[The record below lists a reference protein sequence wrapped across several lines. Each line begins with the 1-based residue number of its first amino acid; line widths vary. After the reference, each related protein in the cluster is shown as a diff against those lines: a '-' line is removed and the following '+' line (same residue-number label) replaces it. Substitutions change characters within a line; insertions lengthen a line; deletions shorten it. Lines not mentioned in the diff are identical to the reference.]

1 LASSDRPPLL
11 YTIPAWRPFADD
23 LAAGLLARFPDQ
35 MDLARVLVLL
45 PSRRA
50 GRALTDAFVRLSD
63 GKALLLPRMAPA
75 GDIDVDEALGSFAEG
90 LEGPAA
96 IVPEM
101 PDLARRIALAKLL
114 SRGRGLPSAEALV
127 LAGQLAVAL
136 DTLEIEGKTASDVSG
151 AVPDAILQDHWQVN
165 AQLLDTLMA
174 GWPEVLAG
182 RGRMDA
188 AARRNRLLA
197 LLAERWNSRP
207 PPHPIVLA
215 GFASAP
221 PAVARLAHVVAR
233 LPKGM
238 LVLPGLDTD
247 IDAQTWEMIGE
258 GIETHPQFGLARLL
272 AVAGLSPQE
281 AEPWPMAI
289 GVGGSSP
296 ARGALVARAMTPAT
310 LSGART
316 EPAGVDAIAGLR
328 MVEAASPAEEALVI
342 AIALRQIVERP
353 GRTAALVT
361 PDRALARR
369 VTVQLKRF
377 GIDIDDT
384 AGVPLGDT
392 LPGSLLIALAT
403 AAGERFAPVPLLA
416 LLQHPLVRAGDA
428 RLPWLN
434 AVRSLDL
441 LALRGLRPA
450 PGLSGVSRRLSR
462 GRHAEK
468 GRGDD
473 GRADDGRAKDLLG
486 WWDNEVR
493 PMLAP
498 LEPVPRDAWSL
509 LEALR
514 VIAEA
519 LAGPSLW
526 VGDAGIAL
534 GQCLEALAGSEADL
548 AALPVGGDDAVALVG
563 GLMAGATVRPRW
575 RRHPQLAIW
584 GPLEARLQAADLLIM
599 GGLNEGV
606 WPGRPAPDPFLAP
619 AIRRALGLPG
629 LARRTGMQA
638 HDFAMGLG
646 APEVLLT
653 RSARE
658 GGAPS
663 VPSRFWQRLEAAA
676 GQRPDSGV
684 LAPSAK
690 ALLAV
695 ARQLRRAEADV
706 RIERPA
712 PQPPARERPRSLS
725 VTEVSGLKADPF
737 AFYARHMLKLKPL
750 HPRDAEPTGGDR
762 GQVVHKILERW
773 LKGERER
780 IPLDALVDEELVK
793 LGDRP
798 ELVALWRPR
807 VLRMV
812 DFVLGQLGR
821 DQGWTPEGIEVAGSL
836 DCRGVTLKGRADRID
851 RSPEGLRIVDYK
863 TGGLPS
869 AQDVRGLWQTQLAL
883 LAHMAEAGALQDIA
897 PGNVVALDYIKL
909 SGGRDPGAMQP
920 ALGKKAGPDDI
931 AEHKVQ
937 AVVDFEELIGG
948 YLLGDRPFQAKASM
962 VHGRRFQDYDLL
974 ARVAEWL
981 GRS

>member
-1 LASSDRPPLL
+1 LASSERRPLL
-11 YTIPAWRPFADD
+11 YTIPSWRPFADD
-23 LAAGLLARFPDQ
+23 LAAGLLARFPEQ

-75 GDIDVDEALGSFAEG
+75 GDIDIDEALGSFAEG
-90 LEGPAA
+90 LEGPADIA
-96 IVPEM
+96 PEM
-101 PDLARRIALAKLL
+101 PALARRLALAKLL
-114 SRGRGLPSAEALV
+114 ARGRGLPSAEALV

-136 DTLEIEGKTASDVSG
+136 DTLEIEGKTATDISD
-151 AVPDAILQDHWQVN
+151 AVPRAILQEHWQVN
-165 AQLLDTLMA
+165 ARLLDTLMQ
-174 GWPEVLAG
+174 GWPEVLAS
-182 RGRMDA
+182 RGRMDS

-197 LLAERWNSRP
+197 LLAARWSRQP
-207 PPHPIVLA
+207 PPHPVVLA

-221 PAVARLAHVVAR
+221 PAVARLARVVAR
-233 LPKGM
+233 LPEGI

-247 IDAQTWEMIGE
+247 IDAETWAMIGE
-258 GIETHPQFGLARLL
+258 GIETHPQFGMARLL

-281 AEPWPMAI
+281 ADRWPSAA
-289 GVGGSSP
+289 GVGGSAP

-316 EPAGVDAIAGLR
+316 EPAGADAIEGLR

-342 AIALRQIVERP
+342 AIALRQVVDRP

-361 PDRALARR
+361 PDRTLARR

-377 GIDIDDT
+377 GIEIDDT
-384 AGVPLGDT
+384 AGVPLGDS
-392 LPGSLLIALAT
+392 LPGSLLIALAA

-416 LLQHPLVRAGDA
+416 LLQHPLVRAGEA

-441 LALRGLRPA
+441 LAFRGLRPA
-450 PGLSGVSRRLSR
+450 SGLSGVSRRLAGGIR
-462 GRHAEK
+462 VDEARLKA
-468 GRGDD
+468 
-473 GRADDGRAKDLLG
+473 LQG
-486 WWDNEVR
+486 WWDGEVK
-493 PMLAP
+493 PVLAP
-498 LEPVPRDAWSL
+498 LEPMPNNGWAL
-509 LEALR
+509 LEAVR
-514 VIAEA
+514 AVAET
-519 LAGPSLW
+519 LAGPALW
-526 VGDAGIAL
+526 AGDAGSAL
-534 GQCLEALAGSEADL
+534 AKFLEALAESEADL
-548 AALPVGGDDAVALVG
+548 SALTVGNDDAAALLG
-563 GLMAGATVRPRW
+563 GLLAGETVRPRW

-606 WPGRPAPDPFLAP
+606 WPGKPAPDPFLAP
-619 AIRRALGLPG
+619 AIRSALGLPG

-690 ALLAV
+690 ALLSV
-695 ARQLRRAEADV
+695 ARRLCRSDEELRY
-706 RIERPA
+706 ERPQ
-712 PQPPARERPRSLS
+712 PQPPAGERPRSLS
-725 VTEVSGLKADPF
+725 VTEVAGLKADPF

-750 HPRDAEPTGGDR
+750 DPRDAEPTGGDR

-773 LKGERER
+773 LRGERER
-780 IPLDALVDEELVK
+780 MPLDALVDEELRK

-807 VLRMV
+807 VMRML
-812 DFVLGQLGR
+812 DFVLERLEV
-821 DQGWTPEGIEVAGSL
+821 DADWTPVGIEARGEL
-836 DCRGVTLKGRADRID
+836 DCRGVTLKGVADRID
-851 RSPEGLRIVDYK
+851 RSTEGPDGNLRIVDYK
-863 TGGLPS
+863 TGSLP
-869 AQDVRGLWQTQLAL
+869 DVKDVEGLWQTQLAL
-883 LAHMAEAGALQDIA
+883 LAHMAEAGAFKDVP
-897 PGNVVALDYIKL
+897 PGDVVALDYIRL
-909 SGGRDPGAMQP
+909 SGGREPGELKP
-920 ALGKKAGPDDI
+920 ALGKRATTADI
-931 AEHKVQ
+931 ADHKDK
-937 AVVDFEELIGG
+937 AFADFQTLVGG
-948 YLLGDRPFQAKASM
+948 YLLGDRPFLAKFNM
-962 VHGRRFQDYDLL
+962 VHGRRFQDYDVL

-981 GRS
+981 GRT

>member
-1 LASSDRPPLL
+1 LASSERRPLL
-11 YTIPAWRPFADD
+11 FTIPSWRPFADD

-50 GRALTDAFVRLSD
+50 GRALTDAFIRLSD

-90 LEGPAA
+90 LEGPAEIA
-96 IVPEM
+96 PEM
-101 PDLARRIALAKLL
+101 PALARRLALAKLL
-114 SRGRGLPSAEALV
+114 ARGRNLPSAEAMV

-136 DTLEIEGKTASDVSG
+136 DTLEIESKTAADISG
-151 AVPDAILQDHWQVN
+151 AVPQAILQEHWQVN
-165 AQLLDTLMA
+165 AQLLDTLMR
-174 GWPEVLAG
+174 GWPDVLAS

-188 AARRNRLLA
+188 SARRNRLLG
-197 LLAERWNSRP
+197 LLAERWSRLP
-207 PPHPIVLA
+207 PPHPVVLA

-221 PAVARLAHVVAR
+221 PAVAKLARVVAR
-233 LPKGM
+233 LPQGM
-238 LVLPGLDTD
+238 LVLPGLDTQ
-247 IDAQTWEMIGE
+247 IDAGTWALIGE
-258 GIETHPQFGLARLL
+258 GIETHPQFGMARLL

-281 AEPWPMAI
+281 AQGWPAAA
-289 GVGGSSP
+289 GAGGSSP

-316 EPAGVDAIAGLR
+316 EPAGADAIEGLR
-328 MVEAASPAEEALVI
+328 MVEAASAAEEALVI
-342 AIALRQIVERP
+342 AIALRQVVERP

-384 AGVPLGDT
+384 AGVPLADT

-434 AVRSLDL
+434 MVRSLDL

-450 PGLSGVSRRLSR
+450 PGLSGVSRRL
-462 GRHAEK
+462 G
-468 GRGDD
+468 GDRRTD
-473 GRADDGRAKDLLG
+473 PSQAKDVLG
-486 WWDNEVR
+486 WWDAEVR

-498 LEPVPRDAWSL
+498 LQPVPKDGWSL
-509 LEALR
+509 LEAVR
-514 VIAEA
+514 TAAEA
-519 LAGPSLW
+519 LAGPALW
-526 VGDAGIAL
+526 AGEAGSAL
-534 GQCLEALAGSEADL
+534 AQFLEALADSEADL
-548 AALPVGGDDAVALVG
+548 SALPVGGDDSAALLG
-563 GLMAGATVRPRW
+563 GLMAGQTVRPRW
-575 RRHPQLAIW
+575 QRHPQLAIW

-606 WPGRPAPDPFLAP
+606 WPGKPAPDPFLAP

-676 GQRPDSGV
+676 GQRPDSGM
-684 LAPSAK
+684 LAPSAR
-690 ALLAV
+690 ALLTV
-695 ARQLRRAEADV
+695 ARRLHRSEAELRF
-706 RIERPA
+706 ERPS
-712 PQPPARERPRSLS
+712 PQPPVSERPRSLS

-750 HPRDAEPTGGDR
+750 DPRDAEPTGGDR
-762 GQVVHKILERW
+762 GQVVHRILERW

-780 IPLDALVDEELVK
+780 MPLGVLVDEELGK

-812 DFVLGQLGR
+812 DFVLEQLK
-821 DQGWTPEGIEVAGSL
+821 DQPEWVPEGIESRGQL
-836 DCRGVTLKGRADRID
+836 DCRGVTLKGVADRID
-851 RSPEGLRIVDYK
+851 RSAEGLRIVDYK
-863 TGGLPS
+863 TGHVPGPK
-869 AQDVRGLWQTQLAL
+869 DVSTLWQTQLAL
-883 LAHMAEAGALQDIA
+883 LAHMAEAGAFIEVA
-897 PGNVVALDYIKL
+897 PADVVALDYIKL
-909 SGGRDPGAMQP
+909 SGGRDPGALKP
-920 ALGKKAGPDDI
+920 ALGKKAGPDEI
-931 AEHKVQ
+931 AKHKD
-937 AVVDFEELIGG
+937 AAFADFQTLIGG

-981 GRS
+981 GRA

>member
-1 LASSDRPPLL
+1 MASSERRPLL

-23 LAAGLLARFPDQ
+23 LAAGLLTRFPGQ

-50 GRALTDAFVRLSD
+50 GRALTDAFVRLSE

-90 LEGPAA
+90 LEGPAEV
-96 IVPEM
+96 VPEM
-101 PDLARRIALAKLL
+101 PALARRLALAKLL
-114 SRGRGLPSAEALV
+114 ARGRGLPSAEALV
-127 LAGQLAVAL
+127 LAGQLAAAL
-136 DTLEIEGKTASDVSG
+136 DTLEIEGRTATDITH
-151 AVPDAILQDHWQVN
+151 AVPQAMLQEHWQVN
-165 AQLLDTLMA
+165 AQLLDTLMR
-174 GWPEVLAG
+174 GWPEVLAS
-182 RGRMDA
+182 RGRMDGS
-188 AARRNRLLA
+188 ARRNRLLA
-197 LLAERWNSRP
+197 LLAERWSHTP
-207 PPHPIVLA
+207 PAHPVVLA

-221 PAVARLAHVVAR
+221 PAVAHLARAVAR

-247 IDAQTWEMIGE
+247 TSTDTWAMIGE
-258 GIETHPQFGLARLL
+258 GIETHPQFGMARLL

-281 AEPWPMAI
+281 ADIWPQAADAS
-289 GVGGSSP
+289 GSSP
-296 ARGALVARAMTPAT
+296 ARAALVARAMTPAT

-316 EPAGVDAIAGLR
+316 EPAGAEAIEGLR
-328 MVEAASPAEEALVI
+328 MVETASPAEEALVI
-342 AIALRQIVERP
+342 ALALRQVAERP
-353 GRTAALVT
+353 GPTAALVT

-384 AGVPLGDT
+384 AGVPLADT
-392 LPGSLLIALAT
+392 LPGSLLIAIAT

-416 LLQHPLVRAGDA
+416 LLQHPLVRAGDQ

-450 PGLSGVSRRLSR
+450 PGLAGMSRRLARNSQ
-462 GRHAEK
+462 GKH
-468 GRGDD
+468 
-473 GRADDGRAKDLLG
+473 LLG
-486 WWDNEVR
+486 WWDAEVR
-493 PMLAP
+493 PLLAP
-498 LEPVPRDAWSL
+498 LEPVPADGWAL
-509 LEALR
+509 LEA
-514 VIAEA
+514 VHSVAEA
-519 LAGPSLW
+519 LAGPTLW
-526 VGDAGIAL
+526 TGDAGSAL
-534 GQCLEALAGSEADL
+534 AQFLEALAESEADL
-548 AALPVGGDDAVALVG
+548 SALAVGGDDAAALLG
-563 GLMAGATVRPRW
+563 GLMVGQTVRPRW

-606 WPGRPAPDPFLAP
+606 WPGKPAPDPFLAP
-619 AIRRALGLPG
+619 AIRSALRLPG

-676 GQRPDSGV
+676 GQRPDSGQ
-684 LAPSAK
+684 LSPSAA

-695 ARQLRRAEADV
+695 ARRLCRSDTDLRF
-706 RIERPA
+706 ERPQ
-712 PQPPARERPRSLS
+712 PQPLAGERPRSLS

-750 HPRDAEPTGGDR
+750 LVRDAEPTGGDR
-762 GQVVHKILERW
+762 GQVVHKILQRW
-773 LKGERER
+773 LEGAHHAMT
-780 IPLDALVDEELVK
+780 LDALVDEELGK

-807 VLRMV
+807 VLRMAG
-812 DFVLGQLGR
+812 FVLEQLA
-821 DQGWTPEGIEVAGSL
+821 DNPEWVPVGIECEGTLVWK
-836 DCRGVTLKGRADRID
+836 GVTLKGRADRVD
-851 RSPEGLRIVDYK
+851 WSDAGLRIVDYK
-863 TGGLPS
+863 TGQPPGPK
-869 AQDVRGLWQTQLAL
+869 DVASLWQTQLAL
-883 LAHMAEAGALQDIA
+883 LAQMAEAGAFKGVPA
-897 PGNVVALDYIKL
+897 GEVVALDYIKL
-909 SGGRDPGAMQP
+909 SGGREPGELKP
-920 ALGKKAGPDDI
+920 ALGKKAGPEAL
-931 AEHKVQ
+931 AEHKAQ
-937 AVVDFEELIGG
+937 ALADFETLAGD
-948 YLLGDRPFQAKASM
+948 YLLGDRPFVAKANM
-962 VHGRRFQDYDLL
+962 VHGRRYQDYDLL

-981 GRS
+981 GRT